1 MKIFYKLIQSRINYR
16 YRPSVYGIIL
26 RQGSLLITS
35 QSNLPIEENFQ
46 LPGGK
51 IEVVEQVIPALIRKV
66 LEETGWKIQFFRKL
80 YCYRRFILC
89 WNMSYG
95 FIKFVIFTYLT
106 LFIPFFLQKKQGIES
121 YYYLPK

>member
-1 MKIFYKLIQSRINYR
+1 MKSFYKLIQSRINYQ
-16 YRPSVYGIIL
+16 YRPNVYGIIL

-66 LEETGWKIQFFRKL
+66 LEETGWKIQSFRKL

-106 LFIPFFLQKKQGIES
+106 LFIPFFLQKNQGI
-121 YYYLPK
+121 